1 MLGDDEDVFDS
12 VTWESP
18 TGPNYGFEEAAP
30 TGPGFRQSTVA
41 ESEGPHD
48 PKWEGYLITSVK
60 DPVKE
65 LAETKDAYV
74 SYLVQAKTNLPIF
87 STPTP
92 SSRRRFQDFVFLRE
106 NLVRDFP
113 ACVVPALPDK
123 HRLEYITGDRF
134 SPEFME
140 RRRLD
145 LHRFLQRV
153 SRHPTL
159 QRSTLVRAFFESTE
173 WHVHMHQHI
182 AHPPGPEPSP
192 GIIDNISDTLLNAF
206 ARVRKPD
213 ERFLAMRE
221 HVDKFEE
228 GLVVSERLYNRVRGR
243 TSVSEA
249 KRDGNPESGED
260 LTADYHDLAVAVQGL
275 GFLESGITDPLNHFS
290 NTLLEFSALLRH
302 TAQTTTD
309 PLLVHLHSLLTYSH
323 ANRAV
328 LKLRDQ
334 KQLDFEELS
343 DYLSGVTAERD
354 RLAAVIS
361 GHAGSTG
368 LGLSA
373 YLKDRVDA
381 IRGADDDRSRVEKM
395 RKLDIK
401 IKELQDAVTTAHETS
416 DAFSDETLREQAIFQ
431 YAKEAEMKEMLSNFA
446 DGQIE
451 FYKAAM
457 EEWERIIPVIQRIRV
472 DV

>member
-18 TGPNYGFEEAAP
+18 NSPTYATEPTSAP
-30 TGPGFRQSTVA
+30 SGPGFKQSTA
-41 ESEGPHD
+41 ETSEGPHD

-65 LAETKDAYV
+65 LAETKDIYV
-74 SYLVQAKTNLPIF
+74 SYLVSAKTNLPIY
-87 STPTP
+87 SITNP
-92 SSRRRFQDFVFLRE
+92 SARRRFQDFVFLRE
-106 NLVRDFP
+106 HLVKDFP
-113 ACVVPALPDK
+113 ACVVPPLPDK
-123 HRLEYITGDRF
+123 HRLEYLTGDRF

-140 RRRLD
+140 RRRQD
-145 LHRFLQRV
+145 LHTFLQRL

-159 QRSTLVRAFFESTE
+159 QRSALVRAFFESTE
-173 WHVHMHQHI
+173 WHVHMHQHV
-182 AHPPGPEPSP
+182 AHPPGPESNQ
-192 GIIDNISDTLLNAF
+192 GIIDNLSDTLLNAF
-206 ARVRKPD
+206 SRVRKPD
-213 ERFLAMRE
+213 ERFLSMRE
-221 HVDKFEE
+221 GVDRFEE
-228 GLVVSERLYNRVRGR
+228 GLVTSERLWTRARGR
-243 TSVSEA
+243 TS
-249 KRDGNPESGED
+249 D

-275 GFLESGITDPLNHFS
+275 GFLESGITEPLNHFS

-302 TAQTTTD
+302 LTQTTTD
-309 PLLVHLHSLLTYSH
+309 PFLIHLHSLLSYSH

-354 RLAAVIS
+354 RLSAIIS
-361 GHAGSTG
+361 GHAGSSG
-368 LGLSA
+368 LGIGS

-381 IRGADDDRSRVEKM
+381 LRGADDDRSRVEKM

-416 DAFSDETLREQAIFQ
+416 DAFSDETLREQAVFQ
-431 YAKEAEMKEMLSNFA
+431 YAKEAEMKEMLSDLA
-446 DGQIE
+446 TGQIE
-451 FYKAAM
+451 FYKTAM

>member
-1 MLGDDEDVFDS
+1 MTMLGDDEDVFDS

-18 TGPNYGFEEAAP
+18 SAPAYGTEEPTAP
-30 TGPGFRQSTVA
+30 VGPGFKQSTS
-41 ESEGPHD
+41 ESEDGRGPHD

-74 SYLVQAKTNLPIF
+74 SYLVSAHTNLPIF
-87 STPTP
+87 STPNP

-106 NLVRDFP
+106 NLVKDFP
-113 ACVVPALPDK
+113 ACVVPPLPDK

-134 SPEFME
+134 SPEFIE

-145 LHRFLQRV
+145 LHRFLQRIA
-153 SRHPTL
+153 RHPTL

-173 WHVHMHQHI
+173 WHVTMHQHV
-182 AHPPGPEPSP
+182 AHPPVPETST
-192 GIIDNISDTLLNAF
+192 GIIDSLSDTLLNAF
-206 ARVRKPD
+206 SRVRKPD

-221 HVDKFEE
+221 RVDKFEE
-228 GLVVSERLYNRVRGR
+228 GLNATERMWTRIRNRTNAGDPD
-243 TSVSEA
+243 T
-249 KRDGNPESGED
+249 GED
-260 LTADYHDLAVAVQGL
+260 LTADYHDMAVAVQGL

-290 NTLLEFSALLRH
+290 NTLLEFSALQRH
-302 TAQTTTD
+302 LTQTTTD
-309 PLLVHLHSLLTYSH
+309 PFLVHLHSLLAYSH

-334 KQLDFEELS
+334 KQMDFEELS

-373 YLKDRVDA
+373 YIRDKVDA
-381 IRGADDDRSRVEKM
+381 LRGADDDRSRVEKM
-395 RKLDIK
+395 RKLDTK

-416 DAFSDETLREQAIFQ
+416 DAFSDETLREQNIFQ
-431 YAKEAEMKEMLSNFA
+431 YAKEAEMKEMLGNLA

-451 FYKAAM
+451 FYRAAM
-457 EEWERIIPVIQRIRV
+457 EEWDRIIPIIQRIRV

>member
-1 MLGDDEDVFDS
+1 MLGDEEDIFDS

-18 TGPNYGFEEAAP
+18 PQHRYDTQHHPSS
-30 TGPGFRQSTVA
+30 GPGFKQSTA
-41 ESEGPHD
+41 EHEDPHQ
-48 PKWEGYLITSVK
+48 PKWEGYLIPSVK

-74 SYLVQAKTNLPIF
+74 SYLVSAKTNLPIY
-87 STPTP
+87 STPNP
-92 SSRRRFQDFVFLRE
+92 SGRRRFQDFVFLRE
-106 NLVRDFP
+106 HLSRDFP

-140 RRRLD
+140 RRRLE
-145 LHRFLQRV
+145 LHRFLQRLA
-153 SRHPTL
+153 RHPTL
-159 QRSTLVRAFFESTE
+159 QRSTLVRAFFESRE
-173 WHVHMHQHI
+173 WNVVMHQHI
-182 AHPPGPEPSP
+182 AHPPGQEPSP
-192 GIIDNISDTLLNAF
+192 NILENISDTLLNAF
-206 ARVRKPD
+206 SRVKKPD
-213 ERFLAMRE
+213 ERFLIMRE
-221 HVDKFEE
+221 GVDKFEE
-228 GLVVSERLYNRVRGR
+228 GLNTSERLFNRIRNR
-243 TSVSEA
+243 TS
-249 KRDGNPESGED
+249 D

-302 TAQTTTD
+302 QTQTTTD
-309 PLLVHLHSLLTYSH
+309 PLLIHLHSLLTYSH

-328 LKLRDQ
+328 LRLRDQ

-343 DYLSGVTAERD
+343 KYLSNVTSERD
-354 RLAAVIS
+354 RLSAVVH

-368 LGLSA
+368 LGLGA
-373 YLKDRVDA
+373 YIRDRVDA
-381 IRGADDDRSRVEKM
+381 FRGADDDRHRVEKM
-395 RKLDIK
+395 RKMDVK
-401 IKELQDAVTTAHETS
+401 IKELQDAVATAHETS

-431 YAKEAEMKEMLSNFA
+431 YAKEVEMKEMLGNLA

>member
-18 TGPNYGFEEAAP
+18 AVPVTYEGTSAAR
-30 TGPGFRQSTVA
+30 TGPGFRQSTS
-41 ESEGPHD
+41 ESEDGREPHD

-74 SYLVQAKTNLPIF
+74 SYLVSAKTNLPIF
-87 STPTP
+87 STPNP
-92 SSRRRFQDFVFLRE
+92 SARRRFQDFVFLRTH
-106 NLVRDFP
+106 LAKDFP
-113 ACVVPALPDK
+113 ACVVPPLPDK
-123 HRLEYITGDRF
+123 HRLEYVTGDRF

-140 RRRLD
+140 RRRSD
-145 LHRFLQRV
+145 LHRFLQRLA
-153 SRHPTL
+153 RHPTL
-159 QRSTLVRAFFESTE
+159 QRSTLLRAFFESTE
-173 WHVHMHQHI
+173 WHVIMHQHV
-182 AHPPGPEPSP
+182 AHPPVPEQSA
-192 GIIDNISDTLLNAF
+192 GVIDSISDSLLNAF
-206 ARVRKPD
+206 SRVRKPD

-228 GLVVSERLYNRVRGR
+228 GISLSERLFSRVRSR
-243 TSVSEA
+243 TN
-249 KRDGNPESGED
+249 DGNPEPGED
-260 LTADYHDLAVAVQGL
+260 LTGDYHDLAVAIQGL

-302 TAQTTTD
+302 TTQMTTD
-309 PLLVHLHSLLTYSH
+309 PFLVHLHSVLQYSH

-334 KQLDFEELS
+334 KQMDFEELS
-343 DYLSGVTAERD
+343 EYLSQVTAERD

-361 GHAGSTG
+361 GRAGSTG
-368 LGLSA
+368 LGLGA
-373 YLKDRVDA
+373 YIRDRVDA
-381 IRGADDDRSRVEKM
+381 IRGADDDRTRVERM
-395 RKLDIK
+395 RKLDTK
-401 IKELQDAVTTAHETS
+401 IKELQDAVQTAHETS
-416 DAFSDETLREQAIFQ
+416 DAFSDETLREQKIFQ
-431 YAKEAEMKEMLSNFA
+431 CAKESEMKEMLGNYV

-457 EEWERIIPVIQRIRV
+457 EEWERIIPVVQRIRV

>member
-12 VTWESP
+12 VTWES
-18 TGPNYGFEEAAP
+18 EATAP
-30 TGPGFRQSTVA
+30 VYDAHDAQHSGPGFRQSTTDTN
-41 ESEGPHD
+41 EGPHD

-74 SYLVQAKTNLPIF
+74 SYLVQARTNLPVF
-87 STPTP
+87 STPNP
-92 SSRRRFQDFVFLRE
+92 SARRRFQDFVFLRDH
-106 NLVRDFP
+106 LVRDFP
-113 ACVVPALPDK
+113 ACVVPPLPDK

-159 QRSTLVRAFFESTE
+159 QRSTLVRAFLESTE

-213 ERFLAMRE
+213 ERFMDMRE
-221 HVDKFEE
+221 GVDKFEE
-228 GLVVSERLYNRVRGR
+228 GLTVSERLYNRIRSR
-243 TSVSEA
+243 SS
-249 KRDGNPESGED
+249 DGNPESGED

-275 GFLESGITDPLNHFS
+275 GFLESGITDQLNHFS

-302 TAQTTTD
+302 TTQTTTD
-309 PLLVHLHSLLTYSH
+309 PLLVHLHSLLSYSH

-368 LGLSA
+368 LGLGA

-416 DAFSDETLREQAIFQ
+416 DAFSDETLREQSIFQ
-431 YAKEAEMKEMLSNFA
+431 FAKEAEMKEMLGNLA

-457 EEWERIIPVIQRIRV
+457 EEWERIIPIIQRIRV

>member
-18 TGPNYGFEEAAP
+18 AAP
-30 TGPGFRQSTVA
+30 ATYEGTSAGLSGPGFRQSTA
-41 ESEGPHD
+41 ESEDGRDPHD

-74 SYLVQAKTNLPIF
+74 SYLVTAKTNLPIF
-87 STPTP
+87 STPNPTA
-92 SSRRRFQDFVFLRE
+92 RRRFQDFVFLRTH
-106 NLVRDFP
+106 LAKDFP
-113 ACVVPALPDK
+113 ACVVPPLPDK
-123 HRLEYITGDRF
+123 HRLEYVTGDRF

-145 LHRFLQRV
+145 LHRFLQRLA
-153 SRHPTL
+153 RHPTL
-159 QRSTLVRAFFESTE
+159 QRSTLLRAFFESTE
-173 WHVHMHQHI
+173 WHVIMHQHV
-182 AHPPGPEPSP
+182 AHPPVEPSS
-192 GIIDNISDTLLNAF
+192 GVIDSISDSLLNAF
-206 ARVRKPD
+206 SRVRKPD

-221 HVDKFEE
+221 GVDKFEE
-228 GLVVSERLYNRVRGR
+228 GIALSERLYSRVRNR
-243 TSVSEA
+243 T
-249 KRDGNPESGED
+249 ND
-260 LTADYHDLAVAVQGL
+260 LTGDYHDLAVAVQGL

-302 TAQTTTD
+302 NTQTSTD
-309 PLLVHLHSLLTYSH
+309 PFLVHLHSLIQYSH

-334 KQLDFEELS
+334 KQMDFEELS
-343 DYLSGVTAERD
+343 EYLSAVTAERD

-361 GHAGSTG
+361 GRAGSTG
-368 LGLSA
+368 LGLGA
-373 YLKDRVDA
+373 YIKDRVDA
-381 IRGADDDRSRVEKM
+381 LRGQDDDRARVERM
-395 RKLDIK
+395 RKLDTK

-431 YAKEAEMKEMLSNFA
+431 RAKDAEMKEMLGNYA

-451 FYKAAM
+451 FYKAI
-457 EEWERIIPVIQRIRV
+457 EFVLRFLDGE
-472 DV
+472 

>member
-1 MLGDDEDVFDS
+1 MLGEDEDVFDS
-12 VTWESP
+12 VTWESAS
-18 TGPNYGFEEAAP
+18 AAP
-30 TGPGFRQSTVA
+30 NFQTSHDALSGPGFKQSTDPL
-41 ESEGPHD
+41 EGPHD

-87 STPTP
+87 STPNP

-106 NLVRDFP
+106 NLSRNFP
-113 ACVVPALPDK
+113 ACIVPPLPDK

-134 SPEFME
+134 SPEFLE
-140 RRRLD
+140 RRRLE
-145 LHRFLQRV
+145 LHHFLQRV

-173 WHVHMHQHI
+173 WHVFMHQHI
-182 AHPPGPEPSP
+182 AHPPCPEPSP
-192 GIIDNISDTLLNAF
+192 SIIDNISDTLLNAF
-206 ARVRKPD
+206 SKVKKPD
-213 ERFLAMRE
+213 ERFLFMRE
-221 HVDKFEE
+221 GVDRFEE
-228 GLVVSERLYNRVRGR
+228 GLTAYERLYHRIRGR
-243 TSVSEA
+243 S
-249 KRDGNPESGED
+249 ND
-260 LTADYHDLAVAVQGL
+260 LTADYHELAVAVQGL

-302 TAQTTTD
+302 TTQTTTD
-309 PLLVHLHSLLTYSH
+309 PLLHHLHSMLGYSH

-361 GHAGSTG
+361 GHAPSSG
-368 LGLSA
+368 LGIGA

-381 IRGADDDRSRVEKM
+381 IRGTDDDRSRVERM
-395 RKLDIK
+395 RKLDLK

-416 DAFSDETLREQAIFQ
+416 DAFNEETLKEQVVYQF
-431 YAKEAEMKEMLSNFA
+431 AKEAEMKEMLSNFA
-446 DGQIE
+446 AGQIE

-457 EEWERIIPVIQRIRV
+457 EEWERIIPIISRIRV
-472 DV
+472 DI

>member
-1 MLGDDEDVFDS
+1 MLGGDDDVFDS

-18 TGPNYGFEEAAP
+18 NTQAYDIEENFAAKS
-30 TGPGFRQSTVA
+30 PGFRQSTA
-41 ESEGPHD
+41 DSEEGRGPHD

-74 SYLVQAKTNLPIF
+74 SYLVSAKTNLSIF
-87 STPTP
+87 STQNP
-92 SSRRRFQDFVFLRE
+92 SSRRRFQDFFFLRE
-106 NLVRDFP
+106 HLVKNFP

-153 SRHPTL
+153 ARHPTL

-182 AHPPGPEPSP
+182 AHPPGPEPTP

-206 ARVRKPD
+206 SRVRKPD
-213 ERFLAMRE
+213 ERFLSMRE
-221 HVDKFEE
+221 NVDKFEE
-228 GLVVSERLYNRVRGR
+228 GLLLSERLWSRVRSR
-243 TSVSEA
+243 T
-249 KRDGNPESGED
+249 ND
-260 LTADYHDLAVAVQGL
+260 LTSDYHDLAVAVQGL

-302 TAQTTTD
+302 KTQTTTD
-309 PLLVHLHSLLTYSH
+309 PFLIHLHSLLTYSH

-354 RLAAVIS
+354 RLAAIIS

-368 LGLSA
+368 LGLGA
-373 YLKDRVDA
+373 YIRDRVDS

-395 RKLDIK
+395 KKLDVK

-416 DAFSDETLREQAIFQ
+416 DAFSDETLREQAVFQ
-431 YAKEAEMKEMLSNFA
+431 YAKESEMKEMLGNLA
-446 DGQIE
+446 DGEIE
-451 FYKAAM
+451 FYKSAM

>member
-12 VTWESP
+12 ITWESP
-18 TGPNYGFEEAAP
+18 SAP
-30 TGPGFRQSTVA
+30 PYDYVDHLPTTGPGFRQSTSDSN
-41 ESEGPHD
+41 EDPHQ
-48 PKWEGYLITSVK
+48 PKWEGYLIPSVR

-65 LAETKDAYV
+65 LADTKDAYV
-74 SYLVQAKTNLPIF
+74 SYLTNLPIF
-87 STPTP
+87 STPNP
-92 SSRRRFQDFVFLRE
+92 SARRRFQDFVFLRSH
-106 NLVRDFP
+106 LVRDFP

-145 LHRFLQRV
+145 LHRFLERLA
-153 SRHPTL
+153 RHPTL
-159 QRSTLVRAFFESTE
+159 QRSTLLRAFFESTE
-173 WHVHMHQHI
+173 WHVHMHQHV
-182 AHPPGPEPSP
+182 AHPPMNEQSQ

-206 ARVRKPD
+206 SRVRKPD

-221 HVDKFEE
+221 NVDKFEE
-228 GLVVSERLYNRVRGR
+228 GLVLTERLFTRVRSR
-243 TSVSEA
+243 TS
-249 KRDGNPESGED
+249 D

-302 TAQTTTD
+302 TTQTTTD

-343 DYLSGVTAERD
+343 DYLSGVTSERD

-368 LGLSA
+368 LGIGA

-416 DAFSDETLREQAIFQ
+416 DAFSDETLREQTIFQ
-431 YAKEAEMKEMLSNFA
+431 HAKEAEMKEMLGNLA

-457 EEWERIIPVIQRIRV
+457 EEWDRIIPVIQRIRV